1 MKPSKPLVITISRQ
15 LGSGGAYVGQQLA
28 KKLDIYYADHE
39 IINKAATQLA
49 VLKEN
54 VESRDEKLQSI
65 WKSFLQFS
73 ALSSEVHRPP
83 ELMEPTARDLFN
95 TESEIIKHI
104 LKEHSAVIIGRCG
117 FHILR
122 EYPNRVSLF
131 LHGDIDFRSDRIQK
145 LYNVSEKVA
154 GEMIAK
160 SDKERAL
167 YINTFTNKK
176 WTDSTNYDLSINT
189 GKIGVDKSVELILNY
204 LELIDIKLKHS
215 ISTGNKS

>member
-15 LGSGGAYVGQQLA
+15 LGSGGAYIGQQLA

-39 IINKAATQLA
+39 IINKAAIQLA

-73 ALSSEVHRPP
+73 ALSSDVYIPP
-83 ELMEPTARDLFN
+83 ELMEPTARELFK

-160 SDKERAL
+160 NDKERAL
-167 YINTFTNKK
+167 YINTFTDKK
-176 WTDSTNYDLSINT
+176 WTDARNFDLSINT
-189 GKIGVDKSVELILNY
+189 GKIGVDKSVDLILNY
-204 LELIDIKLKHS
+204 LKLVDIK
-215 ISTGNKS
+215 

>member
-1 MKPSKPLVITISRQ
+1 MEQNKPLVITISRQ

-28 KKLDIYYADHE
+28 KKLNIYYADHE
-39 IINKAATQLA
+39 IINKTATQLD

-73 ALSSEVHRPP
+73 ALSSDVYIPP
-83 ELMEPTARDLFN
+83 ELMEPTARELFN
-95 TESEIIKHI
+95 TESEIIKTI

-122 EYPNRVSLF
+122 EYSNRVSL
-131 LHGDIDFRSDRIQK
+131 LLYAGIDFRNERIQK

-160 SDKERAL
+160 NDKERAL
-167 YINTFTNKK
+167 YINTFTDKK
-176 WTDSTNYDLSINT
+176 WTDARNFDLSINT
-189 GKIGVDKSVELILNY
+189 GKIGVDKSVDLILNY
-204 LELIDIKLKHS
+204 LKLVDIKK
-215 ISTGNKS
+215 